1 MVCSHNTA
9 ELCVWGGRERG
20 GGKKMEE
27 QGSRTEHRRIELG
40 GRELQDGDG
49 SEEQGDSME
58 QRRIERCI

>member
-1 MVCSHNTA
+1 M
-9 ELCVWGGRERG
+9 G

-40 GRELQDGDG
+40 ERELQDGNG

-58 QRRIERCI
+58 QRRIERCV

>member
-1 MVCSHNTA
+1 
-9 ELCVWGGRERG
+9 
-20 GGKKMEE
+20 MEE

-58 QRRIERCI
+58 QRRIERCV